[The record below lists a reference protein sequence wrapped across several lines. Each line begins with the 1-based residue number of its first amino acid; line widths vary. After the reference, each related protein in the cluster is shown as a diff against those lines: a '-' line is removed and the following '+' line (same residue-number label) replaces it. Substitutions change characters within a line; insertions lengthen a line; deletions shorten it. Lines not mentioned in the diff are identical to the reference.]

1 MKGRCTISFI
11 GGVRNGVVPGPA
23 GHPQAGPGVR
33 DLPSCRTPSLSQQP
47 GSSSLSRRSP
57 LTPLGILQK
66 YGCGTGSRAGPPCSG
81 SRDRPSYSNATQAW
95 PSRPSAVEDSLGTRR
110 PRRQPALGGGCRRS
124 DPRSRSSRSR
134 TRPRCQLG
142 APAAG
147 HRDCRLRRRPGHGTD
162 IEWGRTPALGLPQTQ
177 YQRPICPR
185 HGAGYSHQEERIRG
199 EA

>member
-1 MKGRCTISFI
+1 M
-11 GGVRNGVVPGPA
+11 VPGPA

-33 DLPSCRTPSLSQQP
+33 DLPSCRTRSLSQQP

-95 PSRPSAVEDSLGTRR
+95 PSRPSAVEDSLGTCR
-110 PRRQPALGGGCRRS
+110 PRRQARTRRRVSTQGPPFPVIPFPDRAEMPAGSPGGG
-124 DPRSRSSRSR
+124 PSR
-134 TRPRCQLG
+134 L
-142 APAAG
+142 PARQTA
-147 HRDCRLRRRPGHGTD
+147 RAGTD

-185 HGAGYSHQEERIRG
+185 HGAGYSHQKERSRCV
-199 EA
+199 A